1 MDTKHH
7 PLLLPQKVVF
17 QTRPMETLE
26 QDVLRWLW
34 TGATGGLVLG
44 RARIGK
50 TTAIEVLKQKL
61 RFRDGSPVPN
71 HLVSVPRRD
80 RETVANL
87 LRVLCISAN
96 IRVSSKMRS
105 DVMESDFCHFMM
117 DQALQTTHRRFVLM
131 VDEMQ
136 RLTIPQLDVLATLYD
151 VLRIHDIHLFVVLV
165 GNQTEMGKLLNNID
179 FPQYEHLRGRFF
191 GHIHRYTGLVSEKD
205 IKACLKQYDANYFPA
220 DSSKSYTNYFLPKHL
235 KRFKYATLSKVI
247 WRSFK
252 TIKRDHKVEEL
263 GMQYFRTV
271 ADSLLMDY
279 LPHCPPDE
287 IEQETI
293 ESIFLNSGLIGGQI
307 THA

>member
-1 MDTKHH
+1 M
-7 PLLLPQKVVF
+7 P
-17 QTRPMETLE
+17 
-26 QDVLRWLW
+26 
-34 TGATGGLVLG
+34 
-44 RARIGK
+44 I
-50 TTAIEVLKQKL
+50 I
-61 RFRDGSPVPN
+61 
-71 HLVSVPRRD
+71 
-80 RETVANL
+80 
-87 LRVLCISAN
+87 
-96 IRVSSKMRS
+96 
-105 DVMESDFCHFMM
+105 
-117 DQALQTTHRRFVLM
+117 
-131 VDEMQ
+131 
-136 RLTIPQLDVLATLYD
+136 
-151 VLRIHDIHLFVVLV
+151 
-165 GNQTEMGKLLNNID
+165 
-179 FPQYEHLRGRFF
+179 FP
-191 GHIHRYTGLVSEKD
+191 
-205 IKACLKQYDANYFPA
+205 